1 METSA
6 AWRRLE
12 LWAWPPTQLAE
23 GEARAG
29 GGGEAGAGGEGGVT
43 GRLLQ
48 PAGGVRAQPIA
59 ALLVATQLLLG
70 RPVSTKTKENTTMN
84 FKRKCGHTKRG
95 EFFFFQHQDDLFWI

>member
-6 AWRRLE
+6 AGRRLE

-59 ALLVATQLLLG
+59 ALLMATQLLLG
-70 RPVSTKTKENTTMN
+70 RPISTKK
-84 FKRKCGHTKRG
+84 KRKHNHELQAEAWTHKTRGH
-95 EFFFFQHQDDLFWI
+95 FFLPAPR